1 MKIAI
6 CGKMASGKTTLAD
19 WFVDNHDFLKIS
31 LAAKVK
37 EIGVNLFG
45 MKQKDRRLL
54 QQIGMK
60 MREIKEDVWIDY
72 LINLQVDEGEN
83 LVIDDVRFINE
94 VEKLKSAG
102 WTIIRIN
109 IDEGLQCERLKK
121 TYDDWEVH
129 WNNRTDVSEA
139 QVDLIS
145 DNLVDLEITAEPKW
159 PLEDLI
165 KLIEVNVG

>member
-72 LINLQVDEGEN
+72 LINLQVG
-83 LVIDDVRFINE
+83 
-94 VEKLKSAG
+94 
-102 WTIIRIN
+102 TIA
-109 IDEGLQCERLKK
+109 LMFQK
-121 TYDDWEVH
+121 
-129 WNNRTDVSEA
+129 
-139 QVDLIS
+139 
-145 DNLVDLEITAEPKW
+145 PKQ
-159 PLEDLI
+159 I
-165 KLIEVNVG
+165 